1 MAIVERTSRVQWEGD
16 LSGGSGSFSTAT
28 SGALEDSPVTF
39 AARVQD
45 SGGKSSPEE
54 MIASAHAACYAMA
67 LSNTLS
73 EKGDSP
79 ERLTVDVVCA
89 FDDEALKITTLG
101 LDVTGEV
108 PGVTPE
114 HFEEAAREAEQ
125 MCPVSNAFRG
135 NVDINLSAHL
145 GGHGAPGYPE
155 VENASEEEEKGLM
168 DRIKDR
174 LRGQ

>member
-1 MAIVERTSRVQWEGD
+1 MATVERTSRVQWEGD

-28 SGALEDSPVTF
+28 SGAMEDYPVTF
-39 AARVQD
+39 ASRVQD
-45 SGGKSSPEE
+45 SAGKTSPEE
-54 MIASAHAACYAMA
+54 MIASAQATCYAMA

-79 ERLTVDVVCA
+79 ERLTVDAVCT
-89 FDDEALKITTLG
+89 FDDEALKITALN

-114 HFEEAAREAEQ
+114 HFEEAAREAER

-135 NVDINLSAHL
+135 NVEITLNAHL

-168 DRIKDR
+168 DKIKDR